1 MRPRQCGRRTVREDA
16 LASPDISS
24 LLTRELDAVYR
35 LAYHLA
41 ARPQDADD
49 FVQETFL
56 RAFRAADRFE
66 LNEYGPRPWLFKILH
81 NVIATRY
88 HAAQRSTQLLH
99 QLEANADKQQEAT
112 PDAFVDRLADLRWDD
127 IDEQIKQA
135 IDELPIVNRMTF
147 LLHAVE
153 GLKYREIAVV
163 MEVPVGTVMS
173 RLSRAREALT
183 ARLDRHARACGW
195 HRSTPAASEEKPTP
209 ESDER

>member
-1 MRPRQCGRRTVREDA
+1 M
-16 LASPDISS
+16 ASPDLSS

-88 HAAQRSTQLLH
+88 NAAARSMQLLH
-99 QLEANADKQQEAT
+99 QLEAHAGKQQDAP

-127 IDEQIKQA
+127 VDEQLKQA
-135 IDELPIVNRMTF
+135 INELPIVNRMTF

-163 MEVPVGTVMS
+163 MDVPVGTVMS
-173 RLSRAREALT
+173 RLSRAREALV
-183 ARLDRHARACGW
+183 AQLDQHARACGW
-195 HRSTPAASEEKPTP
+195 HRRTASESEQTPAS